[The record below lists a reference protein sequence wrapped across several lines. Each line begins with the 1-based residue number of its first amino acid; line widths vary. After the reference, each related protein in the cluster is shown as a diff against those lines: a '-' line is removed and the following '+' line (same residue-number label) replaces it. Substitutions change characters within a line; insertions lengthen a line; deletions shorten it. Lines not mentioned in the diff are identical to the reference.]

1 MAPDLEAKAH
11 RSGFVAIVGEP
22 NCGKSTLLNQFVG
35 QKIAIVTAKPQT
47 TRTRILGI
55 KTLPDAQIVFVDTPG
70 IHDAR
75 DLLNRRM
82 VEVAERAAAESDVA
96 LWLVDASK
104 GEAGLDERIAGR
116 LAKTPRCCVGL
127 NKIDLVPKPS
137 LLPLMDKL
145 GKMLPGREIV
155 PISALRGENVDV
167 LLRVIRDLLPEGP
180 RYYPEDEVT
189 DQTERALV
197 SEIIREKVLLE
208 TREEVPYSVAVVVDS
223 FEEKPERS
231 VAVIRATIH
240 VNRESQ
246 KPILIGQGG
255 SRIKKIGQQ
264 ARQEIEQLLGRR
276 VYLELY
282 VRVQDGWVSDPRRL
296 KEFGL

>member
-1 MAPDLEAKAH
+1 MAADAGSAGH
-11 RSGFVAIVGEP
+11 RSGFVAIIGEP
-22 NCGKSTLLNQFVG
+22 NCGKSTLLNQFLG

-82 VEVAERAAAESDVA
+82 VDAAEKAAAESDAV
-96 LWLVDASK
+96 LWLVDSSK
-104 GEAGLDERIAGR
+104 GERAADEWIAGR
-116 LAKTPRCCVGL
+116 LAQAAQCCVAL
-127 NKIDLVPKPS
+127 NKIDLVQKPM
-137 LLPLMDKL
+137 LLPLMDRI

-155 PISALRGENVDV
+155 PISALRGENLDL
-167 LLRVIRDLLPEGP
+167 LLRVVRDLLPEGP
-180 RYYPEDEVT
+180 RYYPEEEVT

-223 FEEKPERS
+223 FEERPERNL
-231 VAVIRATIH
+231 VLIRATIH

-255 SRIKKIGQQ
+255 SRIKRIGQR
-264 ARQEIEQLLGRR
+264 AREEIEPLLGRR

-282 VRVQDGWVSDPRRL
+282 VRVQEGWIRDPRRL